1 MNELTRIDPTGS
13 TEVAAPTAT
22 QGPLDPDRRSVLKAA
37 VGAAGGAAAS
47 TFGRGV
53 GLLGT
58 GAVAY
63 GGYKTYEAIT
73 APREVHV
80 AMMRLDNQLI
90 KNPDGGTTQ
99 STQTALCLDHRAAT
113 EKDPENKTAHDT
125 VQQID
130 VSVNANSLKPEGHEV
145 LVLSPELSMRAN
157 DPDASQSKTN
167 IAGHNITI
175 ANTAQDVFIPFQLLE
190 NAQSATFGYNAAG
203 KLTLTIKSLP
213 VEIPPSVEEQLSD
226 ATNAAQRAAACAAE
240 RASNGLRAY
249 IPDAISGI
257 LPESIVTPNDEAH
270 CTPLAPRE
278 KRYAT
283 ATSTITLEGATR
295 TNLPNI
301 HFYDTRRYHADYHL
315 AGDYRIEADNLHKRI
330 IQGHGDLL
338 ESNLTGKTNP
348 EMIALAP
355 TRSFKETKLQ
365 RDFEATRLGVS
376 SEYSNSLVEQLAG
389 FTKDWDFN
397 PEGLDTAQRHA
408 LNMAVDYKQREF
420 DGKPWT
426 EQMII
431 RGREALGITQPQR

>member
-1 MNELTRIDPTGS
+1 MNDPTRIDPSGA

-22 QGPLDPDRRSVLKAA
+22 EGPLDPDRRRFLE
-37 VGAAGGAAAS
+37 AAGGAAAI
-47 TFGRGV
+47 TLGRGV
-53 GLLGT
+53 GILGT
-58 GAVAY
+58 AGAAY
-63 GGYKTYEAIT
+63 GGLKTYQALT

-80 AMMRLDNQLI
+80 AMLRLDNQL
-90 KNPDGGTTQ
+90 KQDGTL
-99 STQTALCLDHRAAT
+99 SSQTALCLDHRVAT
-113 EKDPENKTAHDT
+113 EKDPSDPTARDT

-130 VSVNANSLKPEGHEV
+130 VSANANSLKPEGHEV
-145 LVLSPELSMRAN
+145 LVLSPELTMRAN
-157 DPDASQSKTN
+157 DPDASRSKTN
-167 IAGHNITI
+167 IAGHNIAI

-190 NAQSATFGYNAAG
+190 NAQYATFGYNAAG

-213 VEIPPSVEEQLSD
+213 VEIPQSVEEQLTD
-226 ATNAAQRAAACAAE
+226 AANAAQRAAICAAE
-240 RASNGLRAY
+240 RSSNGLREY

-283 ATSTITLEGATR
+283 TTSTITLEGATR
-295 TNLPNI
+295 ANLPNI
-301 HFYDTRRYHADYHL
+301 HLYDTRRYNADYHL

-355 TRSFKETKLQ
+355 TRSFKDTKLQ

-397 PEGLDTAQRHA
+397 PEGLDTNQRHA
-408 LNMAVDYKQREF
+408 LNMAVEFKQREF

-426 EQMII
+426 EQMKI
-431 RGREALGITQPQR
+431 RAREAVGIAEPQR